1 MRRKIFAYLV
11 CLCMI
16 AAIAVLP
23 SFAAEDGEALLSP
36 GLDVIAARCGM
47 VVSGVPGGE
56 VVFTREDFA
65 RAVGYVPESI
75 RITVRPD
82 LAVGQLT
89 IGSVVVPEGQ
99 VLSRSSLDKMA
110 FMPSGLPSAQD
121 TVFYFTADG
130 SAYEYACSVRLMD
143 AGATN
148 SAPTLECAMQGK
160 QYQKIFI

>member
-75 RITVRPD
+75 RITARPD

-99 VLSRSSLDKMA
+99 VLCFFATSSKLSFPSLISARSRSATSSSATKMCEA
-110 FMPSGLPSAQD
+110 
-121 TVFYFTADG
+121 FTASPLCS
-130 SAYEYACSVRLMD
+130 SAVCS
-143 AGATN
+143 
-148 SAPTLECAMQGK
+148 S
-160 QYQKIFI
+160 